1 MRVGEALGKKI
12 AVISALGGQGST
24 LSAAY
29 LSKAAADLGHAAAAV
44 DLCGFGGTLAHMLGV
59 GEQINMHIGDAASGA
74 CELEEALTDCGENL
88 RILPAS
94 AFSETPLPPY
104 SVEARRV
111 VEELSRQGD
120 VVADLPSGTVPDCGA
135 VNCFDVMVICSR
147 ADKLSLQYAAA
158 LRRLLGRAR
167 EQAACGCEFRL
178 LLTDFSPETM
188 RSGGAVY
195 AGSID
200 ECIDAVGARLL
211 GVLPHDLSAMEAA
224 LSGQPPDTGSPLMR
238 YARDAARRIFGETVP
253 LDEKMTLRTIL
264 RK

>member
-1 MRVGEALGKKI
+1 MGKKI

-29 LSKAAADLGHAAAAV
+29 LSKAAANLGHAVAAA

-59 GEQINMHIGDAASGA
+59 REQINMHIGDVASGA
-74 CELEEALTDCGENL
+74 CELEEALTECGEHL
-88 RILPAS
+88 RLLAAS
-94 AFSETPLPPY
+94 PFSETPLPPY
-104 SVEARRV
+104 SVEARRL

-120 VVADLPSGTVPDCGA
+120 VVVDLPSGTVPDCGA
-135 VNCFDVMVICSR
+135 VNCFDVIVICSR
-147 ADKLSLQYAAA
+147 ADKLSLLYAAA

-167 EQAACGCEFRL
+167 EQAACGCQFRL

-188 RSGGAVY
+188 RNGSAVY

-200 ECIDAVGARLL
+200 ECIDTVGARLV
-211 GVLPHDLSAMEAA
+211 GVLPHDLSAMQAA
-224 LSGQPPDTGSPLMR
+224 LSGQPPDTGSPLMG

-253 LDEKMTLRTIL
+253 LDEKLTLRAIL
-264 RK
+264 KK

>member
-88 RILPAS
+88 RVLPAS

-104 SVEARRV
+104 CVEARRL

-135 VNCFDVMVICSR
+135 VNCFDWIILCSR
-147 ADKLSLQYAAA
+147 ADKLSLSYAAA

-188 RSGGAVY
+188 RSGGVY

-200 ECIDAVGARLL
+200 ECIDTVGARLV
-211 GVLPHDLSAMEAA
+211 GVLLHDLSAMEAA
-224 LSGQPPDTGSPLMR
+224 LSGQPPDTGSQFMR
-238 YARDAARRIFGETVP
+238 YARDAVRRIFGETVP